1 MDVEL
6 NGELQT
12 VGKEITIRALV
23 NEVAGQERG
32 VAVAV
37 NGAVLPRT
45 QWDITLADAQA
56 VSIDIITAVQ
66 GG

>member
-37 NGAVLPRT
+37 NGAVLPRA